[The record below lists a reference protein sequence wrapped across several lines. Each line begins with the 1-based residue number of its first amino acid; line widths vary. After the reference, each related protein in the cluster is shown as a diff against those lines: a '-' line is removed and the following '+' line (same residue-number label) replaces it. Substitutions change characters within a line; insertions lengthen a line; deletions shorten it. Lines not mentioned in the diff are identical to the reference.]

1 MAINYK
7 YSSSDYSLTFVQTC
21 ENLGLPKEGTLVPQN
36 SKVQS
41 RKKAELLCTH
51 TVWQKH
57 PSLQD

>member
-41 RKKAELLCTH
+41 RKKAELLWTH
-51 TVWQKH
+51 TV
-57 PSLQD
+57 